1 MSARLQRL
9 RALAPW
15 LVLALVACWFLGQ
28 AHVRVAGELRRMLDE
43 SWAGGPVNAA
53 LVDPVSEKLTFAA
66 ARRFHAR
73 GLAEK
78 SYLPCYEGYV
88 SESPISASLEG
99 DCVYTHFLPGPE
111 YVLAALFAVFGDS
124 DEALMRMR
132 LLPLLLVLA
141 SALALAL
148 AVRRY
153 ALGGWDW
160 GAPLLLGGL
169 LVTPALSFWSL
180 SLYGH
185 GYSNACI
192 LAALALGLVASDP
205 RAAGRGRW
213 VVLSTAFLLGW
224 LSNLFLIE
232 AAFVVCAAPVVG
244 HLLVR
249 EPHSRRLALQ
259 LSAAVAAGLCLV
271 WLVHLAQVAHHLGS
285 LSLALEDQLGT
296 ALLRTETRA
305 ESGRAGMLCALS
317 AAGGPMFGVGALS
330 MLASGLFA
338 AWLQRS
344 RGPGRRLAKALLLAA
359 AAAIVFPMLF
369 GHHAVLHLDRL
380 PRIFL
385 GLFAAWGIVLLSLAE
400 ERLRAGPHIAGEAAA
415 DEP

>member
-1 MSARLQRL
+1 
-9 RALAPW
+9 
-15 LVLALVACWFLGQ
+15 VACWFLGQ

-43 SWAGGPVNAA
+43 SWAGGPVNPA

-73 GLAEK
+73 GLSEK

-88 SESPISASLEG
+88 SESPISGFLEG

-141 SALALAL
+141 AALALAL

-153 ALGGWDW
+153 TLGGWPW
-160 GAPLLLGGL
+160 GAPLLLAGL

-192 LAALALGLVASDP
+192 LAALALGLVASEP

-213 VVLSTAFLLGW
+213 ALVGAAFLLGC
-224 LSNLFLIE
+224 LSNLFLLE
-232 AAFVVCAAPVVG
+232 AAFVVCAAPLLG

-249 EPHSRRLALQ
+249 EPGSRRLALQ

-271 WLVHLAQVAHHLGS
+271 WLVHLGQVAHHLGS

-296 ALLRTETRA
+296 ALLRTETCPG
-305 ESGRAGMLCALS
+305 SGRAGMLCALS

-338 AWLQRS
+338 AWLQRR
-344 RGPGRRLAKALLLAA
+344 RGPGRRLGQALLLAA

-385 GLFAAWGIVLLSLAE
+385 GLFAAWLVAWLSLAE
-400 ERLRAGPHIAGEAAA
+400 ERLRTGSHIQSEAGSDVP
-415 DEP
+415 